1 MLSCYLGPIPECLPV
16 VQAVVT
22 DALPQ
27 DGQFRCCPR
36 YSIFAAATLPH
47 VLWCPFATA
56 TPTSCVC
63 VADDTCSCATY
74 NRREKK
80 KSDAGLHAKLFV
92 SLALFVLLY
101 RCTDARSPPSHEPPA
116 SEEGD
121 KQPESA
127 KNAIR
132 VRCEK
137 VLEKF
142 LRLPVAVCRLSAKFS
157 WVQKKKW
164 TT

>member
-1 MLSCYLGPIPECLPV
+1 MGLGWAGNCIFSTDRQMLSCYLGPIPECLPV

-63 VADDTCSCATY
+63 VAVDVAARHPY

-80 KSDAGLHAKLFV
+80 KKVMRVYKQSSSFPWL
-92 SLALFVLLY
+92 LFVLMY
-101 RCTDARSPPSHEPPA
+101 RCTDVQMHAHPPRTSHQLPRR
-116 SEEGD
+116 GD

-137 VLEKF
+137 SLKSSC
-142 LRLPVAVCRLSAKFS
+142 A
-157 WVQKKKW
+157 
-164 TT
+164 